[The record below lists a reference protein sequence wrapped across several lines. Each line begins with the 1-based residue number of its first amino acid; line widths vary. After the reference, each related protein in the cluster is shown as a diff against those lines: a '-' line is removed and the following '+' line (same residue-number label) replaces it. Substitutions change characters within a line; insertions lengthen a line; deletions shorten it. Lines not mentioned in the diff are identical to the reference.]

1 MEEPPP
7 KRTKSSSERSA
18 AANPIVSSS
27 SESSAA
33 ANPIVSDLVAAPPP
47 LTPARPAPVRV
58 QGLNEL
64 RSYLRAAAASGAT
77 PSDLPPAV
85 PNLPPVAWEQAM
97 EQACG
102 DVDFLCGLLKELWVE
117 VSQIVGDLRAEI
129 LTRLPAAV
137 EPAARHAGHASC
149 KAIVMCC
156 HTLCGS
162 SGNLMCSQMAE
173 MARWLSQEALECIDP
188 PEGAP
193 NNNAATTFPQT
204 AAGMLASVEACRDG
218 MAESLRAK
226 GIPAP

>member
-7 KRTKSSSERSA
+7 KRTK
-18 AANPIVSSS
+18 SS

-102 DVDFLCGLLKELWVE
+102 DVDFLCELLKELWVE

-137 EPAARHAGHASC
+137 EPAARHASC

-188 PEGAP
+188 PVGAP